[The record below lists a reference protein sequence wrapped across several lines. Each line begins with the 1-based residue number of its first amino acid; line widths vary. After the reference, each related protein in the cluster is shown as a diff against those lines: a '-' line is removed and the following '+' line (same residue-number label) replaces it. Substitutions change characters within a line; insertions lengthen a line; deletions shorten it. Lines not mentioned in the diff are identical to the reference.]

1 MKVPLSISR
10 ALGDVVVTLHGPV
23 DAELLE
29 HALTDLSEDQGNLHL
44 IIDLRDA
51 SSIDQP
57 SVLVLTRASER
68 VRERGGDLR
77 LSAPREP
84 VSEALER
91 AGLSIVGR

>member
-1 MKVPLSISR
+1 MKLPLSISR
-10 ALGDVVVTLHGPV
+10 ALGNVVVTLHGHV
-23 DAELLE
+23 DADVLD
-29 HALTDLSEDQGNLHL
+29 HALTDLAEDQGNLRL

-77 LSAPREP
+77 LSGPREP